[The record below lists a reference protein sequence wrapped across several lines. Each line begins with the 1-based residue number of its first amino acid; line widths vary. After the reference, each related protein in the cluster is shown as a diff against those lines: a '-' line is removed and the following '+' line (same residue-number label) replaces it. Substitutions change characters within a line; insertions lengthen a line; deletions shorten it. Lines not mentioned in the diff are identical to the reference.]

1 MWHRL
6 DADRWKVSQ
15 IQLRTKARR
24 KSSLEVDHTVAFAL
38 WERKLKAGLPT
49 GVKALEDALPIVNR
63 LGNCSLLEKNF
74 NISKSD
80 QTFKAFLDEVHE
92 FKTGSVTV
100 DAWALAL
107 LVPDSMLAPSTV
119 DVNVIVTAINDR
131 DKAIRDELVEFVKGT
146 KARVDL

>member
-1 MWHRL
+1 
-6 DADRWKVSQ
+6 
-15 IQLRTKARR
+15 
-24 KSSLEVDHTVAFAL
+24 VAFAL
-38 WERKLKAGLPT
+38 GERKLKAGLPT
-49 GVKALEDALPIVNR
+49 GVKAIEDALPIVNR

>member
-6 DADRWKVSQ
+6 DADRWKMSQ

-24 KSSLEVDHTVAFAL
+24 KNSLEVDHTVAFAL

-49 GVKALEDALPIVNR
+49 GVKAIEDALPIVNR

-92 FKTGSVTV
+92 FKTGTVTV
-100 DAWALAL
+100 GAWALAL
-107 LVPDSMLAPSTV
+107 LVPDSMLDPSTV
-119 DVNVIVTAINDR
+119 DVNVIVTAIDGR
-131 DKAIRDELVEFVKGT
+131 DKAIREELVEFVKGT